1 MKKLPINIVREQ
13 FTKSKFDKV
22 VNTNF
27 TQLVAP
33 TVEEVREPTV
43 EDFFNLYEKLFYEI
57 PITGENSHTTLIE
70 KSSEYIDYNN
80 QSESIKLL
88 LEEINDLQDQINT
101 LTLENIKLLT
111 PST

>member
-1 MKKLPINIVREQ
+1 MRKFPINIITEQ
-13 FTKSKFDKV
+13 FAKNKFDKV

-27 TQLVAP
+27 TQLVP
-33 TVEEVREPTV
+33 STPEVVGEPTI

-70 KSSEYIDYNN
+70 RSSEYTDYNN
-80 QSESIKLL
+80 QSESIRLL
-88 LEEINDLQDQINT
+88 LEEINDLQDQINN

-111 PST
+111 PGT

>member
-1 MKKLPINIVREQ
+1 MKKLPIDIVREQ

-22 VNTNF
+22 INTNF
-27 TQLVAP
+27 TQLIVPAA
-33 TVEEVREPTV
+33 EQIKEPTV
-43 EDFFNLYEKLFYEI
+43 EDFFTLYEELFYQI
-57 PITGENSHTTLIE
+57 PVTGENSHTTLIE

-88 LEEINDLQDQINT
+88 LEEINDLQSQINT

-111 PST
+111 PGT